1 VTVDIGVTG
10 VQDGECE
17 AASMEAKDEFDG
29 TGVETT
35 HCTTNEQ
42 PTNMNEP

>member
-1 VTVDIGVTG
+1 VTVDISVTG

-17 AASMEAKDEFDG
+17 ATSVEAKDEFDG

-35 HCTTNEQ
+35 ALYDE
-42 PTNMNEP
+42 